1 MEKRYPDEMAE
12 HPCHTGAGGPP
23 VKKGALEH
31 MAFFDEFSQKA
42 KTFANVATE
51 KTKEVVDSAKLTASI
66 LAEQRE
72 LDKSYRAVGEWFVST
87 CEEEIPEA
95 VADIV
100 AAAKASKE
108 RIAELQELRRLLE
121 EGEL

>member
-1 MEKRYPDEMAE
+1 
-12 HPCHTGAGGPP
+12 
-23 VKKGALEH
+23 

-108 RIAELQELRRLLE
+108 RIAELQELRRKV
-121 EGEL
+121 GEDTAAEDRTCPLCGTKTDGKFCPQCGAPIGE